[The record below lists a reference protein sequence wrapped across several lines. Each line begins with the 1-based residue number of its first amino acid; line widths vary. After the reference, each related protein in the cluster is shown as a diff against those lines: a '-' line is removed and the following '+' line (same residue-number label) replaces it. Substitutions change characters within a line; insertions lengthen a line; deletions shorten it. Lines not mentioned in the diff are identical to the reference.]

1 MAGYRALGVLLAA
14 AALLAVAARAADDDH
29 MIHWKCF
36 KSCTRN
42 CNEEDALD
50 DGAAEDGAP
59 GYGRLNASASVGGG
73 GGVSRRCKTGCLN
86 ECFEDLPALC
96 YQQCVVST
104 CLCLPPYSKE
114 KMACMKKCCDKC
126 FHHGPGPKPPTPKP
140 GPGPK
145 PPGPPAPKAPTP
157 KPPTPKPPTP
167 KPPSPKPKPPTPK
180 APPPPKKP
188 CPLTRETVDASG
200 PN

>member
-14 AALLAVAARAADDDH
+14 VALLAAAARAAADDEH

-36 KSCTRN
+36 KSCTTN
-42 CNEEDALD
+42 CHDKDALD
-50 DGAAEDGAP
+50 DVAMDGGAP
-59 GYGRLNASASVGGG
+59 GYGPLNASGP
-73 GGVSRRCKTGCLN
+73 GGVSRRCKTGCLH
-86 ECFEDLPALC
+86 ECFEDLPVLC

-126 FHHGPGPKPPTPKP
+126 FHHGPAPKPPTPKP
-140 GPGPK
+140 GPGPM
-145 PPGPPAPKAPTP
+145 
-157 KPPTPKPPTP
+157 PPTPRPPP
-167 KPPSPKPKPPTPK
+167 PKPKPSPPK

-188 CPLTRETVDASG
+188 CPPHPRDRERQCQLIPWMDPPPPAKE
-200 PN
+200 